1 MTKMLRPARTVSAL
15 ALVVVLAGGAV
26 AAAGV
31 SAVSRPADVSMRA
44 VRVDVG
50 ELVQPPVAPDAAQQ
64 TAAGVLNAQ
73 RAAQGLA
80 ALAWNGQ
87 VAQAA
92 QIHSDDMARSSIMQ
106 HAGSDGSRAGDRLT
120 RVGFRWSAWGEAVAA
135 GQQTPDDV
143 IRAWMNS
150 PPHRAILLGNYR
162 YVGIGLATSASGT
175 PYWTLVAAS

>member
-31 SAVSRPADVSMRA
+31 GAVSRPADVSMRA

-50 ELVQPPVAPDAAQQ
+50 ELVQPTIVPTPVQS
-64 TAAGVLNAQ
+64 AAGALNAE
-73 RAAQGLA
+73 RAARGLP
-80 ALAWNGQ
+80 LLDWQDQ
-87 VAQAA
+87 VARAA
-92 QIHSDDMARSSIMQ
+92 QIHSDDMARSGVMQ

-135 GQQTPDDV
+135 GQPTPDDV
-143 IRAWMNS
+143 IRAWLNS

-162 YVGIGLATSASGT
+162 YVGIGLATNAAGT